1 MIHIRWMSSVETS
14 YSMGTMNKDDILRLT
29 DRGMAIF
36 KHYLPTPF
44 RVGRNFLNPLY
55 EDKHASCNIYYERRS
70 DTYKMKDFGNDD
82 YSGDCFAFVG
92 KLNGLDCK
100 DSKDFIQIMKII
112 DRDLH
117 LGLSSGNYI
126 ETKTITPIS
135 PAVTAATSPSK
146 VKKARP
152 YTLAQKSFT
161 AAELAFWGKS
171 GITQEVLRL
180 FRVVSLK
187 KFSSE
192 NNEGKPFSIAATDK
206 EPVFGY
212 TAKQYVKV
220 YRPHSEMRFL
230 YAGDFGENYCF
241 GLEQLPAKGDLLFI
255 TGSEKDVMSL
265 TVHGF
270 HAICFNSE
278 TVTIPVGI
286 IHRLSFRFK
295 HIVLLYDVD
304 KAGLDSSA
312 KQELALKNYGVKR
325 LLLPLAGTK
334 VEKDISD
341 FFRLGNSREDLIKLF
356 LDYLDTIYSE
366 TMSALK
372 SCEVDFNNPPPVAQM
387 VVSVNDVPLGTQGN
401 ILCITGGEGTGKSNY
416 VTALIAGAIGQSEK
430 NKDKAMDTLGV
441 SVSENS
447 KRKAIL
453 FYDTEQSEVQTYKNI
468 TNLLKRCGRET
479 MPEYLKAYCLTGM
492 SRKERLQ
499 AIIQSMDK
507 FHYQFRG
514 IHMVVI
520 DGIADLIKGANDET
534 ESIAVVEELYRLAG
548 IYNTC
553 IVTILHFI
561 PSGLKLRGHLGSELQ
576 RKAAAILSI
585 EKDTDPSVS
594 VVKALKVRDGSPLDS
609 RKERLQAIIQSMDKF
624 HYQFRGIHMVVIDG
638 IADLIKG
645 ANDETES
652 IAVVEELYR
661 LAGIYNT
668 CIVTI
673 LHFIPSGLK
682 LRGHLG
688 SELQRKAAAILS
700 IEKDTDP
707 SVSVVKALK
716 VRDGSPLDVP
726 IMQFAWDKDVRMHVY
741 LGEKPKEE
749 KEKRKEDELVA
760 VARDIFGRQDFITYV
775 DLAEQI
781 QAILDVKERTA
792 KSYIKFMRE
801 KEIILKDPSNQ
812 SYYIIGNLKQA
823 SL

>member
-1 MIHIRWMSSVETS
+1 MITRT
-14 YSMGTMNKDDILRLT
+14 NKEDILLLT
-29 DRGMAIF
+29 DKGLAVF
-36 KHYLPTPF
+36 KYYIPF
-44 RVGRNFLNPLY
+44 SFKLGRNFLNPLY
-55 EDKHASCNIYYERRS
+55 KDSKASCNVYFDRRNGM
-70 DTYKMKDFGNDD
+70 YKMKDFGNDD
-82 YSGDCFAFVG
+82 YSGDCFALVG
-92 KLNGLDCK
+92 KLNGLNCK
-100 DSKDFIQIMKII
+100 EPKDFVQILAII
-112 DRDLH
+112 RDMH
-117 LGLSSGNYI
+117 LGLSDKS
-126 ETKTITPIS
+126 EMRIS
-135 PAVTAATSPSK
+135 STTSVPVIAEVTHVPK
-146 VKKARP
+146 RKKARP

-161 AAELAFWGKS
+161 AAELAFWGES
-171 GITQEVLRL
+171 GITQEVLKL
-180 FRVVSLK
+180 FQVVSLK

-192 NNEGKPFSIAATDK
+192 NNEGKPFSIVATDK

-255 TGSEKDVMSL
+255 TGGEKDVMSL

-416 VTALIAGAIGQSEK
+416 VTALIAGAIGQSDN
-430 NKDKAMDTLGV
+430 NKDKVMDTLGV
-441 SVSENS
+441 SVCENS

-468 TNLLKRCGRET
+468 TNLLKRCGRES

-492 SRKERLQ
+492 
-499 AIIQSMDK
+499 
-507 FHYQFRG
+507 
-514 IHMVVI
+514 
-520 DGIADLIKGANDET
+520 
-534 ESIAVVEELYRLAG
+534 
-548 IYNTC
+548 
-553 IVTILHFI
+553 
-561 PSGLKLRGHLGSELQ
+561 
-576 RKAAAILSI
+576 
-585 EKDTDPSVS
+585 
-594 VVKALKVRDGSPLDS
+594 S

>member
-1 MIHIRWMSSVETS
+1 
-14 YSMGTMNKDDILRLT
+14 MNKEDILLLT
-29 DRGMAIF
+29 DKGLAVF
-36 KHYLPTPF
+36 KYYIPF
-44 RVGRNFLNPLY
+44 AFKLGRNFLNPLY
-55 EDKHASCNIYYERRS
+55 KDSKASCNVYFDRRNGM
-70 DTYKMKDFGNDD
+70 YKMKDFGNDD
-82 YSGDCFAFVG
+82 YSGDCFALVG
-92 KLNGLDCK
+92 KLNGLNCK
-100 DSKDFIQIMKII
+100 EPKDFVQILAII
-112 DRDLH
+112 DRDMH
-117 LGLSSGNYI
+117 LGLSDKS
-126 ETKTITPIS
+126 EMRIS
-135 PAVTAATSPSK
+135 STTSVPVIAEVTHVPK
-146 VKKARP
+146 RKKARP

-161 AAELAFWGKS
+161 AAELAFWGES
-171 GITQEVLRL
+171 GITQEVLKL

-192 NNEGKPFSIAATDK
+192 NNDGKPFCIVATDK

-220 YRPHSEMRFL
+220 YRPYSEMRFL

-255 TGSEKDVMSL
+255 TGGEKDVMSL
-265 TVHGF
+265 TVNGF

-430 NKDKAMDTLGV
+430 NKDKVMDTLGV
-441 SVSENS
+441 SVCENS

-468 TNLLKRCGRET
+468 TNLLRRCGRET

-576 RKAAAILSI
+576 RKVAAILSI
-585 EKDTDPSVS
+585 EKD
-594 VVKALKVRDGSPLDS
+594 A
-609 RKERLQAIIQSMDKF
+609 
-624 HYQFRGIHMVVIDG
+624 
-638 IADLIKG
+638 
-645 ANDETES
+645 
-652 IAVVEELYR
+652 
-661 LAGIYNT
+661 
-668 CIVTI
+668 
-673 LHFIPSGLK
+673 
-682 LRGHLG
+682 
-688 SELQRKAAAILS
+688 
-700 IEKDTDP
+700 DP

-726 IMQFAWDKDVRMHVY
+726 IMQFAWDKDAGMHVY

-781 QAILDVKERTA
+781 QTILDVKERTA

-801 KEIILKDPSNQ
+801 KEIIRKDPSNQ

-823 SL
+823 GL

>member
-1 MIHIRWMSSVETS
+1 MITRT
-14 YSMGTMNKDDILRLT
+14 NKEDILLLT
-29 DRGMAIF
+29 DKGLAVF
-36 KHYLPTPF
+36 KYYIPF
-44 RVGRNFLNPLY
+44 SFKLGRNFLNPLY
-55 EDKHASCNIYYERRS
+55 KDSKASCNVYFDRRNGM
-70 DTYKMKDFGNDD
+70 YKMKDFGNDD
-82 YSGDCFAFVG
+82 YSGDCFALVG
-92 KLNGLDCK
+92 KLNGLNCK
-100 DSKDFIQIMKII
+100 EPKDFVQILAII
-112 DRDLH
+112 DRDMH
-117 LGLSSGNYI
+117 LGLSDKS
-126 ETKTITPIS
+126 EMRIS
-135 PAVTAATSPSK
+135 STTSVPVIAEVTHVPK
-146 VKKARP
+146 RKKARP

-161 AAELAFWGKS
+161 AAELAFWGES
-171 GITQEVLRL
+171 GITQEVLKL

-192 NNEGKPFSIAATDK
+192 NNEGKPFSIVATDK

-255 TGSEKDVMSL
+255 TGGEKDVMSL

-325 LLLPLAGTK
+325 LLLPLEGTK

-416 VTALIAGAIGQSEK
+416 VTALIAGAIGQSDN
-430 NKDKAMDTLGV
+430 NKDKVMDTLGV
-441 SVSENS
+441 SVCENS

-594 VVKALKVRDGSPLDS
+594 VVKALKVRDGSPLD
-609 RKERLQAIIQSMDKF
+609 
-624 HYQFRGIHMVVIDG
+624 
-638 IADLIKG
+638 
-645 ANDETES
+645 
-652 IAVVEELYR
+652 
-661 LAGIYNT
+661 
-668 CIVTI
+668 
-673 LHFIPSGLK
+673 
-682 LRGHLG
+682 
-688 SELQRKAAAILS
+688 
-700 IEKDTDP
+700 
-707 SVSVVKALK
+707 
-716 VRDGSPLDVP
+716 VP
-726 IMQFAWDKDVRMHVY
+726 IMQFAWDKDAGMHVY

-801 KEIILKDPSNQ
+801 KEIIRKDPSNQ

-823 SL
+823 GL

>member
-1 MIHIRWMSSVETS
+1 MITRT
-14 YSMGTMNKDDILRLT
+14 NKEDILLLT
-29 DRGMAIF
+29 DKGLAVF
-36 KHYLPTPF
+36 KYYIPF
-44 RVGRNFLNPLY
+44 SFKLGRNFLNPLY
-55 EDKHASCNIYYERRS
+55 KDSKASCNVYFDRRNGM
-70 DTYKMKDFGNDD
+70 YKMKDFGNDD
-82 YSGDCFAFVG
+82 YSGDCFALVG
-92 KLNGLDCK
+92 KLNGLNCK
-100 DSKDFIQIMKII
+100 EPKDFVQILAII
-112 DRDLH
+112 RDMH
-117 LGLSSGNYI
+117 LGLSDKS
-126 ETKTITPIS
+126 EMRIS
-135 PAVTAATSPSK
+135 STTSVPVIAEVTHVPK
-146 VKKARP
+146 RKKARP

-161 AAELAFWGKS
+161 AAELAFWGES
-171 GITQEVLRL
+171 GITQEVLKL
-180 FRVVSLK
+180 FQVVSLK

-192 NNEGKPFSIAATDK
+192 NNEGKPFSIVATDK

-255 TGSEKDVMSL
+255 TGGEKDVMSL

-325 LLLPLAGTK
+325 LLLPLEGTK

-341 FFRLGNSREDLIKLF
+341 FFRLGNSREDLIKIF

-416 VTALIAGAIGQSEK
+416 VTALIAGAIGQSDN
-430 NKDKAMDTLGV
+430 NKDKVMDTLGV
-441 SVSENS
+441 SVCENS

-468 TNLLKRCGRET
+468 TNLLRCCGRET
-479 MPEYLKAYCLTGM
+479 MPEYLKVYCLTGM

-534 ESIAVVEELYRLAG
+534 ESIAVVEELYRLTG

-576 RKAAAILSI
+576 RKAAAIL
-585 EKDTDPSVS
+585 
-594 VVKALKVRDGSPLDS
+594 L
-609 RKERLQAIIQSMDKF
+609 
-624 HYQFRGIHMVVIDG
+624 
-638 IADLIKG
+638 
-645 ANDETES
+645 
-652 IAVVEELYR
+652 
-661 LAGIYNT
+661 
-668 CIVTI
+668 
-673 LHFIPSGLK
+673 
-682 LRGHLG
+682 
-688 SELQRKAAAILS
+688 

-726 IMQFAWDKDVRMHVY
+726 IMQFAWDKDAGMHVY

-801 KEIILKDPSNQ
+801 KEIIRKDPSNQ

-823 SL
+823 GL

>member
-1 MIHIRWMSSVETS
+1 MITRT
-14 YSMGTMNKDDILRLT
+14 NKEDILLLT
-29 DRGMAIF
+29 DKGLAVF
-36 KHYLPTPF
+36 KYYIPF
-44 RVGRNFLNPLY
+44 SFKLGRNFLNPLY
-55 EDKHASCNIYYERRS
+55 KDSKASCNVYFDRRNGM
-70 DTYKMKDFGNDD
+70 YKMKDFGNDD
-82 YSGDCFAFVG
+82 YSGDCFALVG
-92 KLNGLDCK
+92 KLNGLNCK
-100 DSKDFIQIMKII
+100 EPKDFVQILAII
-112 DRDLH
+112 RDMH
-117 LGLSSGNYI
+117 LGLSDKS
-126 ETKTITPIS
+126 EMRIS
-135 PAVTAATSPSK
+135 STTSVPVIAEVTHVPK
-146 VKKARP
+146 RKKARP

-161 AAELAFWGKS
+161 AAELAFWGES
-171 GITQEVLRL
+171 GITQEVLKL
-180 FRVVSLK
+180 FQVVSLK

-192 NNEGKPFSIAATDK
+192 NNEGKPFSIVATDK

-255 TGSEKDVMSL
+255 TGGEKDVMSL

-325 LLLPLAGTK
+325 LLLPLEGTK

-416 VTALIAGAIGQSEK
+416 VTALIAGAIGQSDN
-430 NKDKAMDTLGV
+430 NKDKVMDTLGV
-441 SVSENS
+441 SVCENS

-468 TNLLKRCGRET
+468 TNLLRCCGRET
-479 MPEYLKAYCLTGM
+479 MPEYLKVYCLTGM

-534 ESIAVVEELYRLAG
+534 ESIAVVEELYRLTG

-553 IVTILHFI
+553 IVAILHFI

-576 RKAAAILSI
+576 RKAAAIL
-585 EKDTDPSVS
+585 
-594 VVKALKVRDGSPLDS
+594 L
-609 RKERLQAIIQSMDKF
+609 
-624 HYQFRGIHMVVIDG
+624 
-638 IADLIKG
+638 
-645 ANDETES
+645 
-652 IAVVEELYR
+652 
-661 LAGIYNT
+661 
-668 CIVTI
+668 
-673 LHFIPSGLK
+673 
-682 LRGHLG
+682 
-688 SELQRKAAAILS
+688 

-726 IMQFAWDKDVRMHVY
+726 IMQFAWDKDAGMHVY

-801 KEIILKDPSNQ
+801 KEIIRKDPSNQ

-823 SL
+823 GL

>member
-1 MIHIRWMSSVETS
+1 
-14 YSMGTMNKDDILRLT
+14 MNKEDILLLT
-29 DRGMAIF
+29 NKGLAVF
-36 KHYLPTPF
+36 KYYIPF
-44 RVGRNFLNPLY
+44 PFKLGRNFLNPLY
-55 EDKHASCNIYYERRS
+55 KDSKASCNVYFDRRNGM
-70 DTYKMKDFGNDD
+70 YKMKDFGNDD
-82 YSGDCFAFVG
+82 YSGDCFALVG
-92 KLNGLDCK
+92 KLNGLNCK
-100 DSKDFIQIMKII
+100 EAKDFVEILAII
-112 DRDLH
+112 DRDMH
-117 LGLSSGNYI
+117 LGLSDKPEMRISS
-126 ETKTITPIS
+126 TTPVPVI
-135 PAVTAATSPSK
+135 AEVTHVSK
-146 VKKARP
+146 RKKARP
-152 YTLAQKSFT
+152 YTLAQKNFT
-161 AAELAFWGKS
+161 AAELAFWGES
-171 GITQEVLRL
+171 GITQEVLKL

-255 TGSEKDVMSL
+255 TGGEKDVMSL
-265 TVHGF
+265 TVYGF

-416 VTALIAGAIGQSEK
+416 VTALIAGAIGQSDK
-430 NKDKAMDTLGV
+430 NKDKVMDTLGV
-441 SVSENS
+441 SVCENS

-468 TNLLKRCGRET
+468 TTLLRRCGRET

-594 VVKALKVRDGSPLDS
+594 VVKALKVRDGSPLD
-609 RKERLQAIIQSMDKF
+609 
-624 HYQFRGIHMVVIDG
+624 
-638 IADLIKG
+638 
-645 ANDETES
+645 
-652 IAVVEELYR
+652 
-661 LAGIYNT
+661 
-668 CIVTI
+668 
-673 LHFIPSGLK
+673 
-682 LRGHLG
+682 
-688 SELQRKAAAILS
+688 
-700 IEKDTDP
+700 
-707 SVSVVKALK
+707 
-716 VRDGSPLDVP
+716 VP
-726 IMQFAWDKDVRMHVY
+726 IMQFAWDKNAGMHVY

-801 KEIILKDPSNQ
+801 KEIIRKDPSNQ
-812 SYYIIGNLKQA
+812 SYYIIGNLKLA
-823 SL
+823 GL

>member
-1 MIHIRWMSSVETS
+1 MITRT
-14 YSMGTMNKDDILRLT
+14 NKEDILLLT
-29 DRGMAIF
+29 DKGLAVF
-36 KHYLPTPF
+36 KYYIPF
-44 RVGRNFLNPLY
+44 SFKLGRNFLNPLY
-55 EDKHASCNIYYERRS
+55 KDSKASCNVYFDRRNGM
-70 DTYKMKDFGNDD
+70 YKMKDFGNDD
-82 YSGDCFAFVG
+82 YSGDCFALVG
-92 KLNGLDCK
+92 KLNGLNCK
-100 DSKDFIQIMKII
+100 EPKDFVQILAII
-112 DRDLH
+112 RDMH
-117 LGLSSGNYI
+117 LGLSDKS
-126 ETKTITPIS
+126 EMRIS
-135 PAVTAATSPSK
+135 STTSVPVIAEVTHVPK
-146 VKKARP
+146 RKKARP

-161 AAELAFWGKS
+161 AAELAFWGES
-171 GITQEVLRL
+171 GITQEVLKL
-180 FRVVSLK
+180 FQVVSLK

-192 NNEGKPFSIAATDK
+192 NNEGKPFSIVATDK

-255 TGSEKDVMSL
+255 TGGEKDVMSL

-325 LLLPLAGTK
+325 LLLPLEGTK

-416 VTALIAGAIGQSEK
+416 VTALIAGAIGQSDN
-430 NKDKAMDTLGV
+430 NKDKVMDTLGV
-441 SVSENS
+441 SVCENS

-468 TNLLKRCGRET
+468 TNLLRCCGRET
-479 MPEYLKAYCLTGM
+479 MPEYLKVYCLTGM

-534 ESIAVVEELYRLAG
+534 ESIAVVEELYRLTG

-576 RKAAAILSI
+576 RKAAAIL
-585 EKDTDPSVS
+585 
-594 VVKALKVRDGSPLDS
+594 L
-609 RKERLQAIIQSMDKF
+609 
-624 HYQFRGIHMVVIDG
+624 
-638 IADLIKG
+638 
-645 ANDETES
+645 
-652 IAVVEELYR
+652 
-661 LAGIYNT
+661 
-668 CIVTI
+668 
-673 LHFIPSGLK
+673 
-682 LRGHLG
+682 
-688 SELQRKAAAILS
+688 

-726 IMQFAWDKDVRMHVY
+726 IMQFAWDKDAGMHVY

-792 KSYIKFMRE
+792 KSYIKFIRE
-801 KEIILKDPSNQ
+801 KEIIRKDPSNQ

-823 SL
+823 GL

>member
-1 MIHIRWMSSVETS
+1 
-14 YSMGTMNKDDILRLT
+14 MNKEDILLLT
-29 DRGMAIF
+29 DKGLAVF
-36 KHYLPTPF
+36 KYYIPF
-44 RVGRNFLNPLY
+44 SFKLGRDFLNPLY
-55 EDKHASCNIYYERRS
+55 KDSKASCNVYFDRRNGM
-70 DTYKMKDFGNDD
+70 YKMKDFGNDD
-82 YSGDCFAFVG
+82 YSGDCFALVG
-92 KLNGLDCK
+92 KLNGLNCK
-100 DSKDFIQIMKII
+100 EPKDFVQILAII
-112 DRDLH
+112 DRDMH
-117 LGLSSGNYI
+117 LGLSDKS
-126 ETKTITPIS
+126 EMRIS
-135 PAVTAATSPSK
+135 STTSVPVIAEVTHVPK
-146 VKKARP
+146 RKKARP

-161 AAELAFWGKS
+161 AAELAFWGES
-171 GITQEVLRL
+171 GITQEVLKL

-192 NNEGKPFSIAATDK
+192 NNDGKPFCIAATDK

-255 TGSEKDVMSL
+255 TGGEKDVMSL

-341 FFRLGNSREDLIKLF
+341 FFRLGNSRENLIKLF

-416 VTALIAGAIGQSEK
+416 VTALIAGAIGQSDK
-430 NKDKAMDTLGV
+430 NKDKVMDTLGV
-441 SVSENS
+441 SVCENS

-468 TNLLKRCGRET
+468 TNLLRRCGRET

-594 VVKALKVRDGSPLDS
+594 VVKALKVRDGSPLD
-609 RKERLQAIIQSMDKF
+609 
-624 HYQFRGIHMVVIDG
+624 
-638 IADLIKG
+638 
-645 ANDETES
+645 
-652 IAVVEELYR
+652 
-661 LAGIYNT
+661 
-668 CIVTI
+668 
-673 LHFIPSGLK
+673 
-682 LRGHLG
+682 
-688 SELQRKAAAILS
+688 
-700 IEKDTDP
+700 
-707 SVSVVKALK
+707 
-716 VRDGSPLDVP
+716 VP
-726 IMQFAWDKDVRMHVY
+726 IMQFAWDKDAGMHVY

-801 KEIILKDPSNQ
+801 KEIIRKDPSNQ

-823 SL
+823 GL

>member
-1 MIHIRWMSSVETS
+1 MITRK
-14 YSMGTMNKDDILRLT
+14 NKEDILLLT
-29 DRGMAIF
+29 DKGLAVF
-36 KHYLPTPF
+36 KYYIPF
-44 RVGRNFLNPLY
+44 SFKLGRNFLNPLY
-55 EDKHASCNIYYERRS
+55 KDSKASCNVYFDRRNGM
-70 DTYKMKDFGNDD
+70 YKMKDFGNDD
-82 YSGDCFAFVG
+82 YSGDCFALVG
-92 KLNGLDCK
+92 KLNGLNCK
-100 DSKDFIQIMKII
+100 EPKDFVQILAII
-112 DRDLH
+112 RDMH
-117 LGLSSGNYI
+117 LGLSDKS
-126 ETKTITPIS
+126 EMRIS
-135 PAVTAATSPSK
+135 STTSVPVIAEVTHVPK
-146 VKKARP
+146 RKKARP

-161 AAELAFWGKS
+161 AAELAFWGES
-171 GITQEVLRL
+171 GITQEVLKL
-180 FRVVSLK
+180 FQVVSLK

-192 NNEGKPFSIAATDK
+192 NNEGKPFSIVATDK

-255 TGSEKDVMSL
+255 TGGEKDVMSL

-594 VVKALKVRDGSPLDS
+594 VVKALKVRDGSPLD
-609 RKERLQAIIQSMDKF
+609 
-624 HYQFRGIHMVVIDG
+624 
-638 IADLIKG
+638 
-645 ANDETES
+645 
-652 IAVVEELYR
+652 
-661 LAGIYNT
+661 
-668 CIVTI
+668 
-673 LHFIPSGLK
+673 
-682 LRGHLG
+682 
-688 SELQRKAAAILS
+688 
-700 IEKDTDP
+700 
-707 SVSVVKALK
+707 
-716 VRDGSPLDVP
+716 VP

>member
-1 MIHIRWMSSVETS
+1 
-14 YSMGTMNKDDILRLT
+14 MNKEDILLLT
-29 DRGMAIF
+29 DKGLAVF
-36 KHYLPTPF
+36 KYYIPF
-44 RVGRNFLNPLY
+44 AFKLGRNFLNPLY
-55 EDKHASCNIYYERRS
+55 KDSKASCNVYFDRRNGM
-70 DTYKMKDFGNDD
+70 YKMKDFGNDD
-82 YSGDCFAFVG
+82 YSGDCFALVG
-92 KLNGLDCK
+92 KLNGLNCK
-100 DSKDFIQIMKII
+100 EPKDFVEILAII
-112 DRDLH
+112 DRDMH
-117 LGLSSGNYI
+117 LGLSDKSEMRI
-126 ETKTITPIS
+126 SSTTPVPVI
-135 PAVTAATSPSK
+135 AEVTHVPK
-146 VKKARP
+146 RKKARP

-161 AAELAFWGKS
+161 AAELAFWGES
-171 GITQEVLRL
+171 GITQEVLKL

-255 TGSEKDVMSL
+255 TGGEKDVMSL

-430 NKDKAMDTLGV
+430 NKDKVMDTLGV
-441 SVSENS
+441 SVCENS

-468 TNLLKRCGRET
+468 TNLLRRCGRET

-594 VVKALKVRDGSPLDS
+594 VVKALKVRDGSPLD
-609 RKERLQAIIQSMDKF
+609 
-624 HYQFRGIHMVVIDG
+624 
-638 IADLIKG
+638 
-645 ANDETES
+645 
-652 IAVVEELYR
+652 
-661 LAGIYNT
+661 
-668 CIVTI
+668 
-673 LHFIPSGLK
+673 
-682 LRGHLG
+682 
-688 SELQRKAAAILS
+688 
-700 IEKDTDP
+700 
-707 SVSVVKALK
+707 
-716 VRDGSPLDVP
+716 VP
-726 IMQFAWDKDVRMHVY
+726 IMQFAWDKDAGMHVY

-801 KEIILKDPSNQ
+801 KEIIRKDPSNQ

-823 SL
+823 GL

>member
-1 MIHIRWMSSVETS
+1 
-14 YSMGTMNKDDILRLT
+14 MNKEDILLLT
-29 DRGMAIF
+29 DKGLAVF
-36 KHYLPTPF
+36 KYYIPF
-44 RVGRNFLNPLY
+44 SFKLGRNFLNPLY
-55 EDKHASCNIYYERRS
+55 KDSKASCNVYFDRRNGM
-70 DTYKMKDFGNDD
+70 YKMKDFGNDD
-82 YSGDCFAFVG
+82 YSGDCFALVG
-92 KLNGLDCK
+92 KLNGLNCK
-100 DSKDFIQIMKII
+100 EPKDFVEILAII
-112 DRDLH
+112 DRDMH
-117 LGLSSGNYI
+117 LGLSDKPEMRISS
-126 ETKTITPIS
+126 TTPVPVI
-135 PAVTAATSPSK
+135 AEVTHVPK
-146 VKKARP
+146 RKKARP

-161 AAELAFWGKS
+161 VVELAFWGES
-171 GITQEVLRL
+171 GITQEVLKL
-180 FRVVSLK
+180 FRVVSPK

-192 NNEGKPFSIAATDK
+192 NNEGKPFCIAATDK

-255 TGSEKDVMSL
+255 TGGEKDVMSL

-416 VTALIAGAIGQSEK
+416 VTALIAGAIGQSDK
-430 NKDKAMDTLGV
+430 NKDKVMDTLGV
-441 SVSENS
+441 SVCENS

-468 TNLLKRCGRET
+468 TNLLRRCGRET

-594 VVKALKVRDGSPLDS
+594 VVKALKVRDGSPLD
-609 RKERLQAIIQSMDKF
+609 
-624 HYQFRGIHMVVIDG
+624 
-638 IADLIKG
+638 
-645 ANDETES
+645 
-652 IAVVEELYR
+652 
-661 LAGIYNT
+661 
-668 CIVTI
+668 
-673 LHFIPSGLK
+673 
-682 LRGHLG
+682 
-688 SELQRKAAAILS
+688 
-700 IEKDTDP
+700 
-707 SVSVVKALK
+707 
-716 VRDGSPLDVP
+716 VP
-726 IMQFAWDKDVRMHVY
+726 IMQFAWDKDAGMHVY

-823 SL
+823 GL

>member
-1 MIHIRWMSSVETS
+1 MITR
-14 YSMGTMNKDDILRLT
+14 MNKEDILLLT
-29 DRGMAIF
+29 DKGLAVF
-36 KHYLPTPF
+36 KYYIPF
-44 RVGRNFLNPLY
+44 AFKLGRNFLNPLY
-55 EDKHASCNIYYERRS
+55 KDSKASCNVYFDRRNGM
-70 DTYKMKDFGNDD
+70 YKMKDFGNDD
-82 YSGDCFAFVG
+82 YSGDCFALVG
-92 KLNGLDCK
+92 KLNGLNCK
-100 DSKDFIQIMKII
+100 EPKDFVQILAII
-112 DRDLH
+112 DRDMH
-117 LGLSSGNYI
+117 LGLSDKS
-126 ETKTITPIS
+126 EMRIS
-135 PAVTAATSPSK
+135 STTSVPVIAEVTHVPK
-146 VKKARP
+146 RKKARP

-161 AAELAFWGKS
+161 AAELAFWGES
-171 GITQEVLRL
+171 GITQEVLKL

-192 NNEGKPFSIAATDK
+192 NNEGKPFSIAATEK

-255 TGSEKDVMSL
+255 TGGEKDVMSL

-278 TVTIPVGI
+278 TAAIPVGI

-441 SVSENS
+441 SVCENS

-468 TNLLKRCGRET
+468 TNLLRRCGRET

-594 VVKALKVRDGSPLDS
+594 VVKALKVRDGSPLD
-609 RKERLQAIIQSMDKF
+609 
-624 HYQFRGIHMVVIDG
+624 
-638 IADLIKG
+638 
-645 ANDETES
+645 
-652 IAVVEELYR
+652 
-661 LAGIYNT
+661 
-668 CIVTI
+668 
-673 LHFIPSGLK
+673 
-682 LRGHLG
+682 
-688 SELQRKAAAILS
+688 
-700 IEKDTDP
+700 
-707 SVSVVKALK
+707 
-716 VRDGSPLDVP
+716 VP
-726 IMQFAWDKDVRMHVY
+726 IMQFAWDKDAGMHVY

-801 KEIILKDPSNQ
+801 KEIIRKDPSNQ

-823 SL
+823 GL

>member
-1 MIHIRWMSSVETS
+1 
-14 YSMGTMNKDDILRLT
+14 MNKEDILLLT
-29 DRGMAIF
+29 DKGLAVF
-36 KHYLPTPF
+36 KYYIPF
-44 RVGRNFLNPLY
+44 AFKLGRNFLNPLY
-55 EDKHASCNIYYERRS
+55 KDSKASCNVYFDRRNGM
-70 DTYKMKDFGNDD
+70 YKMKDFGNDD
-82 YSGDCFAFVG
+82 YSGDCFALVG
-92 KLNGLDCK
+92 KLNGLNCK
-100 DSKDFIQIMKII
+100 EPKDFVEILAII
-112 DRDLH
+112 DRDMH
-117 LGLSSGNYI
+117 LGLSDKSEMRI
-126 ETKTITPIS
+126 SSTTPVPVI
-135 PAVTAATSPSK
+135 AEVTHVPK
-146 VKKARP
+146 RKKARP

-161 AAELAFWGKS
+161 AAELAFWGES
-171 GITQEVLRL
+171 GITQEVLKL

-255 TGSEKDVMSL
+255 TGGEKDVMSL

-430 NKDKAMDTLGV
+430 NKDKVMDTLGV
-441 SVSENS
+441 SVCENS

-468 TNLLKRCGRET
+468 TNLLRRCGRET

-594 VVKALKVRDGSPLDS
+594 VVKALKVRDGSPLD
-609 RKERLQAIIQSMDKF
+609 
-624 HYQFRGIHMVVIDG
+624 
-638 IADLIKG
+638 
-645 ANDETES
+645 
-652 IAVVEELYR
+652 
-661 LAGIYNT
+661 
-668 CIVTI
+668 
-673 LHFIPSGLK
+673 
-682 LRGHLG
+682 
-688 SELQRKAAAILS
+688 
-700 IEKDTDP
+700 
-707 SVSVVKALK
+707 
-716 VRDGSPLDVP
+716 VP
-726 IMQFAWDKDVRMHVY
+726 IMQFAWDKDAGMHVY

-801 KEIILKDPSNQ
+801 REIIRKDPSNQ

-823 SL
+823 GL

>member
-1 MIHIRWMSSVETS
+1 MITRT
-14 YSMGTMNKDDILRLT
+14 NKEDILLLT
-29 DRGMAIF
+29 DKGLAVF
-36 KHYLPTPF
+36 KYYIPF
-44 RVGRNFLNPLY
+44 SFKLGRNFLNPLY
-55 EDKHASCNIYYERRS
+55 KDSKASCNVYFDRRNGM
-70 DTYKMKDFGNDD
+70 YKMKDFGNDD
-82 YSGDCFAFVG
+82 YSGDCFALVG
-92 KLNGLDCK
+92 KLNGLNCK
-100 DSKDFIQIMKII
+100 EPKDFVQILAII
-112 DRDLH
+112 RDMH
-117 LGLSSGNYI
+117 LGLSDKS
-126 ETKTITPIS
+126 EMRIS
-135 PAVTAATSPSK
+135 STTSVPVIAEVTHVPK
-146 VKKARP
+146 RKKARP

-161 AAELAFWGKS
+161 AAELAFWGES
-171 GITQEVLRL
+171 GITQEVLKL
-180 FRVVSLK
+180 FQVVSLK

-192 NNEGKPFSIAATDK
+192 NNEGKPFSIVATDK

-255 TGSEKDVMSL
+255 TGGEKDVMSL

-416 VTALIAGAIGQSEK
+416 VTALIAGAIGQSDN
-430 NKDKAMDTLGV
+430 NKDKVMDTLGV
-441 SVSENS
+441 SVCENS

-576 RKAAAILSI
+576 RKAAAIL
-585 EKDTDPSVS
+585 
-594 VVKALKVRDGSPLDS
+594 L
-609 RKERLQAIIQSMDKF
+609 
-624 HYQFRGIHMVVIDG
+624 
-638 IADLIKG
+638 
-645 ANDETES
+645 
-652 IAVVEELYR
+652 
-661 LAGIYNT
+661 
-668 CIVTI
+668 
-673 LHFIPSGLK
+673 
-682 LRGHLG
+682 
-688 SELQRKAAAILS
+688 

-726 IMQFAWDKDVRMHVY
+726 IMQFAWDKDAGMHVY

-801 KEIILKDPSNQ
+801 KEIIRKDPSNQ

-823 SL
+823 GL